1 MDPSYNN
8 TFGAGNPG
16 DIVLTG
22 ANGKTGASKKK
33 WAIIFAVLVLVAVI
47 AGLIGFF
54 FMKKSSKAVTLE
66 SYINYIMNGDENT
79 KYDGP
84 KYYVDNSNYIA
95 RSLYDDDDESKA
107 SFAKAKSILE
117 EVSKKDE
124 SLDKEALEDQI
135 EYLKIYIIYRG
146 IGLNDESI
154 VNTYK
159 DGGADA
165 VNNVYKTQIN
175 EVNKFRNQTTNI
187 FVINALN
194 YVENTVSILDILKE
208 SGCEINDLEG
218 ISDCVVS
225 QDRKQE
231 YSTLGI
237 KKTTAFG
244 MMEDAV
250 YSSIPDYINGVF
262 SLEKKNE
269 E

>member
-175 EVNKFRNQTTNI
+175 EVNKFRSMT
-187 FVINALN
+187 
-194 YVENTVSILDILKE
+194 E
-208 SGCEINDLEG
+208 SWKY
-218 ISDCVVS
+218 
-225 QDRKQE
+225 R
-231 YSTLGI
+231 T
-237 KKTTAFG
+237 
-244 MMEDAV
+244 
-250 YSSIPDYINGVF
+250 
-262 SLEKKNE
+262 
-269 E
+269 